1 LACICRLA
9 PSCLPISAIEGDGIN
24 DEENGNRRRYGEQRS
39 HVQKSTFNYWMNDLT
54 PSAGA
59 AARDR
64 KSREM
69 LETWFASLMV
79 SGELMRRDRKSQ

>member
-39 HVQKSTFNYWMNDLT
+39 HVQKSTFNY
-54 PSAGA
+54 
-59 AARDR
+59 
-64 KSREM
+64 
-69 LETWFASLMV
+69 
-79 SGELMRRDRKSQ
+79 